1 MKKLITTTFTDSNNN
16 NMDKNFQIF
25 MYKIQATKIA

>member
-1 MKKLITTTFTDSNNN
+1 MKKLITTTFTDSNN